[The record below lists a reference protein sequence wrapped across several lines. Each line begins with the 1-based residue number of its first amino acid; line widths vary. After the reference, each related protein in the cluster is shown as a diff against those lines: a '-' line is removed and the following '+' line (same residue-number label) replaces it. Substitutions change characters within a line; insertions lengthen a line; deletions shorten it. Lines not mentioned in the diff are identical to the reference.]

1 MTPRPELLRQ
11 ISRLAGQDVFASRFG
26 SLDTAAPSVEELRA
40 LIDERCD
47 EIAAA
52 LVEEAAA
59 SDDVTSPETAQAYLD
74 DRLRTLG
81 DILTPE
87 QAERLLT
94 AFAGKTSGW

>member
-1 MTPRPELLRQ
+1 MPVRPDLLRQ
-11 ISRLAGQDVFASRFG
+11 LARLVGHDAFVGRFG
-26 SLDTAAPSVEELRA
+26 PLDTASPDRDALGA
-40 LIDERCD
+40 LIDKRCD
-47 EIAAA
+47 EMAAA

>member
-1 MTPRPELLRQ
+1 MAPRPELLRQ
-11 ISRLAGQDVFASRFG
+11 LARLVGHDVFVDRFG
-26 SLDTAAPSVEELRA
+26 PLDSAEPGMDALRA

-47 EIAAA
+47 DIAAG

-59 SDDVTSPETAQAYLD
+59 SDDVTSPETAQAYVD
-74 DRLRTLG
+74 DRLRTLD

-94 AFAGKTSGW
+94 AFVGKTSGW